1 MKKSLIALA
10 VLAASGA
17 AMAQS
22 SVQLYGI
29 VDAFVGTT
37 QDTIKTPGSKSQTV
51 VESGGLKSSRWG
63 MKGSEDLGGGLK
75 AGFKLEQRFKT
86 DTGVQ
91 DGVAFKGESSIYLSS
106 NFGTVALGRMG
117 TPYDDLRG
125 KTNPIADTN
134 ISPVG
139 DTIKNAKADYT
150 DKTDNTVAYVSPTFN
165 GFSAAVAAS
174 LGENKTTGVDA
185 SNHVSLKLQ
194 YANGPLLVGYG
205 FQKEE
210 SQVGADGKTTYKKDG
225 VDTSVSG
232 TAFATGTEDKTF
244 NLLAASYDFG
254 VAKLV
259 GGYQTLEIES
269 KGIKQGDNDSL
280 YFGVQAPVASNI
292 NVFFGYAGSEY
303 DAVTGTDYK
312 TTGYTLAAN
321 YVLSKR
327 TDAYIGYKHI
337 KKEIDGGADLG
348 KVKTLAVGVRHAF

>member
-17 AMAQS
+17 SMAQS

-37 QDTIKTPGSKSQTV
+37 QNTIGATAPTNAKSQTV

-86 DTGVQ
+86 DTGNQ
-91 DGVAFKGESSIYLSS
+91 DGTQLFKGESSSNLSG
-106 NFGTVALGRMG
+106 NFGAVALGRMA

-134 ISPVG
+134 ISPVV

-150 DKTDNTVAYVSPTFN
+150 DKTDNTIAYVSPTFG
-165 GFSAAVAAS
+165 GFSGAVAVS
-174 LGENKTTGVDA
+174 LGENKTNVADA
-185 SNHVSLKLQ
+185 TNHSSLKLQ

-210 SQVGADGKTTYKKDG
+210 TQLTA
-225 VDTSVSG
+225 G
-232 TAFATGTEDKTF
+232 TPAVATGQNEDKTY

-259 GGYQTLEIES
+259 GGYQALELKS
-269 KGIKQGDNDSL
+269 AGVKTGDSDSL
-280 YFGVQAPVASNI
+280 YFGVSAPVASNI
-292 NVFFGYAGSEY
+292 NVYFGFANSKY

-312 TTGYTLAAN
+312 ATGYTLAAN

-327 TDAYIGYKHI
+327 TDAYVGYKNI
-337 KKEIDGGADLG
+337 KKENDTTGADLG
-348 KVKTLAVGVRHAF
+348 KITTLAVGVRHAF